1 MLEGFTKDPYPCV
14 RKAALDGLIS
24 LSRAGAVEGHSL
36 ITRCHHGAVELL
48 GDSEAC
54 VRVPA
59 IQTICSM
66 DSDMSVEVR
75 VAAFDAIGKTKMVS
89 VEFLLQ
95 TLSKKVLDAME
106 EDNYLGQGSREQRED
121 SASSGS
127 LVHGLEDEYHELHAL
142 ETMQLMANRGHL
154 YSLFESS
161 ACAHGEMI
169 AKLHLDTDM
178 FLGPLTDSS
187 SLIRDAVRKVLK
199 SMKLKNMELFR
210 LSVYGLVESMKS
222 YHQIEPASDGKL
234 GFDGAPVSA
243 FLLLAI
249 AAPLCH
255 VKNRCKIPVSIFSY
269 DVTMLGRISSA
280 LVDEA
285 NQYTPLPYLSHYSR
299 GSTDHVTDSKEI
311 PSVANFSVWIFADSE
326 KNEVSKIDMQ
336 KMHSGNLL
344 PSYAKKKGFFSKFRM
359 LTFLLF
365 EEHFRACKG
374 ELAMLASEPSGIS
387 ATVAL
392 TEQYPREIAFQVKL
406 LQPEICCYEI
416 TMRKSSA
423 VLFQIE
429 HLQEEAYM
437 KPSSFVTELE
447 KATVNTVSSITP
459 DEGTQ
464 SFLSWEIRAEL
475 TVPAYQGG
483 RKLWLK

>member
-1 MLEGFTKDPYPCV
+1 
-14 RKAALDGLIS
+14 
-24 LSRAGAVEGHSL
+24 
-36 ITRCHHGAVELL
+36 
-48 GDSEAC
+48 
-54 VRVPA
+54 
-59 IQTICSM
+59 M

-121 SASSGS
+121 FAFSGS
-127 LVHGLEDEYHELHAL
+127 LVHGLEDEYHEVWDSACCPVQKLTALSSKFSGEAINLLIDMLNDDSMAVQLHAL

-255 VKNRCKIPVSIFSY
+255 VKNGCKIPVSIFSY

-344 PSYAKKKGFFSKFRM
+344 PSYAK
-359 LTFLLF
+359 
-365 EEHFRACKG
+365 
-374 ELAMLASEPSGIS
+374 
-387 ATVAL
+387 V
-392 TEQYPREIAFQVKL
+392 Q
-406 LQPEICCYEI
+406 
-416 TMRKSSA
+416 
-423 VLFQIE
+423 
-429 HLQEEAYM
+429 
-437 KPSSFVTELE
+437 LE
-447 KATVNTVSSITP
+447 T
-459 DEGTQ
+459 D
-464 SFLSWEIRAEL
+464 
-475 TVPAYQGG
+475 Y
-483 RKLWLK
+483 